1 MRSPNSSRSL
11 KILSGLTLVAGAVA
25 LVSSCGGGGGGGG
38 DQETPA
44 TIDMAGVTSAIADFG
59 GVIPICQDGTAGSV
73 RAARSARA
81 LKVLPALLHSGV
93 LPQSKALVR
102 QTERPLALSGTPPAD
117 ELGDCG
123 GRFGYRNYSHVNGVT
138 TATLAFED
146 YCTTDSDTGGK
157 QTINGGIAFVNTATP
172 TASGPI
178 TSKLEA
184 DTSSALTA
192 IAKDAAGATLSSGS
206 ISFTGFKM
214 VVGVPGGDPTPANP
228 NVLTMGELK
237 VTNDATGKTYRETD
251 WSVTQVDNSATGTSE
266 YTMSGRG
273 YRSSGHYFDIVT
285 AQPLVLNGSGDVLEG
300 KVRFVGSNG
309 SEAVATVVPG
319 STMQVKMTVNGAP
332 LTLPSMPVCTA
343 N

>member
-1 MRSPNSSRSL
+1 MRNPNSSRSL

-38 DQETPA
+38 DQGTPA
-44 TIDMAGVTSAIADFG
+44 TIDVAGVTSAIADFG
-59 GVIPICQDGTAGSV
+59 GLIPICKDATAGSV

-81 LKVLPALLHSGV
+81 LKVLPALLQSGL
-93 LPQSKALVR
+93 LPQNRALMR
-102 QTERPLALSGTPPAD
+102 QTERSLALSGTPPAD
-117 ELGDCG
+117 QLGDCG

-146 YCTTDSDTGGK
+146 YCTTDSATGGK
-157 QTINGGIAFVNTATP
+157 ETITGGIAFVNTATP
-172 TASGPI
+172 TVSGPI

-184 DTSSALTA
+184 HTSSTLTA
-192 IAKDAAGATLSSGS
+192 IAKDAAGATMSSGA

-214 VVGVPGGDPTPANP
+214 VVGVPGGDPTAADP

-251 WSVTQVDNSATGTSE
+251 WTVTQIDNAATATSE

-273 YRSSGHYFDIVT
+273 YRSSGQYFDIVT
-285 AQPLVLNGSGDVLEG
+285 DQPLVQNSSGDVTGG
-300 KVRFVGSNG
+300 KVRFTGSNG
-309 SEAVATVVPG
+309 SEAVVTVVPG
-319 STMQVKMTVNGAP
+319 PTMQVKMTVNGAP